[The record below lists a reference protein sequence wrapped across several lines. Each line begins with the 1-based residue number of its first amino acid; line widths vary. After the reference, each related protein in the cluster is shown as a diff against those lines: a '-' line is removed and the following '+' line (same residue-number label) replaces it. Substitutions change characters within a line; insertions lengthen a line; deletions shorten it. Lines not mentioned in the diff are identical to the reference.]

1 MGVCQILNP
10 LSLMINPI
18 PMKIKLILSVLTIST
33 LLSFA
38 PPKTGED
45 IVKMMYNRYA
55 GKWHRTLT
63 FTQKTE
69 RYRNDSLKSTQ
80 TWHEAMLAPDKL
92 RIDIEPL
99 ANGNTIIFRGDST
112 YNFRNGQ
119 LRSAS
124 KDENDLIFLLGGL
137 YFYPWDAVVAKL
149 KSGGY
154 DLSKSYETTWKD
166 KPVYVI
172 GSNNK
177 DDLTSNQLWVDKKEL
192 YLVRMIE
199 QTKGTKEEC
208 IFDDHVKIG
217 GGWSET
223 KAAFYFGGKLLQVE
237 TYSDYKEEPDL
248 DERIFD
254 PKKYEKRKL

>member
-1 MGVCQILNP
+1 MKTKLL
-10 LSLMINPI
+10 LSS
-18 PMKIKLILSVLTIST
+18 LITSVLF
-33 LLSFA
+33 SFTA
-38 PPKTGED
+38 PSTGED
-45 IVKMMYNRYA
+45 VLKMMYSRYA

-99 ANGNTIIFRGDST
+99 ENGNTIIFRGDST

-119 LRSAS
+119 LRTAT

-137 YFYPWDAVVAKL
+137 YFTPWDAVTAKL
-149 KSGGY
+149 KTSGY
-154 DLSKSYETTWKD
+154 DLTKSYETTWKD

-172 GSNNK
+172 GTNSK
-177 DDLTSNQLWVDKKEL
+177 DDVTSNQLWVDKKDL

-199 QTKGTKEEC
+199 QTRGTKEEC
-208 IFDDHVKIG
+208 IFENHVKIG

-223 KAAFYFGGKLLQVE
+223 RASFYFGGKLLQVE
-237 TYSDYKEEPDL
+237 TYSDYKEAPDM
-248 DERIFD
+248 DARIFD
-254 PKKYEKRKL
+254 VKNYAKMK

>member
-1 MGVCQILNP
+1 
-10 LSLMINPI
+10 
-18 PMKIKLILSVLTIST
+18 MKTKLLLSVLIISAIM
-33 LLSFA
+33 SFT

-45 IVKMMYNRYA
+45 VVKMMYNRYA

-63 FTQKTE
+63 FKQKTE

-99 ANGNTIIFRGDST
+99 ENGNTIIFRGDST

-137 YFYPWDAVVAKL
+137 YFYSWDTSVAKL
-149 KSGGY
+149 KAGGY
-154 DLSKSYETTWKD
+154 DLTKCYETTWKD

-172 GSNNK
+172 GASSK
-177 DDLTSNQLWVDKKEL
+177 EDLSSNQLWVDKKDL

-223 KAAFYFGGKLLQVE
+223 KASFYFNGKLVQVE
-237 TYSDYKEEPDL
+237 SYSEYTMPATL
-248 DERIFD
+248 DEKLFD
-254 PKKYEKRKL
+254 PKRYEKMGK